1 MPGIGEVAQ
10 TALVVGVWILAI
22 LLVLG
27 TLGVYMSVRNIESHA
42 GAVTAIKRFTREYHR
57 DALTSNEI
65 SDIDIARSVT
75 DRDLDQEDIDS
86 RSSHDDIFEEF
97 EALTPAKRREIF
109 DLLYTNGFGG
119 PRKSYVYDDKEDRIH
134 YPEMHLIFQEID
146 HRRTSVAA
154 AGSEPSYDDRK
165 LESVED
171 AVQHFITEQGETV
184 FEKVVESNDNIKSSV
199 ELNTTAVT
207 NSQNAIV
214 AAVTAAGNPV
224 APGTFPELMET
235 KVENVVIPAAWA
247 LTADELQI
255 VEDMKN
261 FGTGEEALM
270 VFNTSFA
277 LGVKYLEDGDIA
289 TRPGVFLKHA
299 IQAGLTYYGVSDSNG
314 NVSLPSSAYG
324 KVVEI
329 LLSRFISNR

>member
-1 MPGIGEVAQ
+1 MPSAGEVAQ
-10 TALVVGVWILAI
+10 TVMMVGVWVLAI

-27 TLGVYMSVRNIESHA
+27 TLGVYMSVRNIETHA
-42 GAVTAIKRFTREYHR
+42 GAVSAIKRFAREYHR
-57 DALTSNEI
+57 DALPATEL
-65 SDIDIARSVT
+65 SDNDICRSVT
-75 DRDLDQEDIDS
+75 GRDIDQEDIDN

-97 EALTPAKRREIF
+97 ESLTPVKRREIF

-119 PRKSYVYDDKEDRIH
+119 PRKSYVHDDKEDRIH
-134 YPEMHLIFQEID
+134 YPEMNTIFEEID
-146 HRRTSVAA
+146 HRRTSTAA

-165 LESVED
+165 LETIEQ
-171 AVQHFITEQGETV
+171 AVQRFIAEQGETV
-184 FEKVVESNDNIKSSV
+184 FEKVVKSNDDIQSSV
-199 ELNTTAVT
+199 QLNTTAVT

-214 AAVTAAGNPV
+214 AAVTAAGNPI

-235 KVENVVIPAAWA
+235 KVENVVIPVAWA

-255 VEDMKN
+255 IEDMKA

-270 VFNTSFA
+270 VYNTAFA

-289 TRPGVFLKHA
+289 TRPGVFLKNA
-299 IQAGLTYYGVSDSNG
+299 IQAGLTYYGVSDSGG
-314 NVSLPSSAYG
+314 NVILPSSAYG

-329 LLSRFISNR
+329 LLSRFIANR